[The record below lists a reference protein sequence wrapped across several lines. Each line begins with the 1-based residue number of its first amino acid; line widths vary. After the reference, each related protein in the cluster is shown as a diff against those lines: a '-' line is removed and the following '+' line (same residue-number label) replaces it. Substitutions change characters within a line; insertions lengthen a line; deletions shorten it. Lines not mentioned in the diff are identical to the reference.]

1 MIQEIDIQNEKDR
14 LYDDFKALYSSSF
27 PIFEQRTEEQQA
39 WAFEQAEY
47 HLAGYTD
54 KGRWIGFIS
63 YWEFDTYIYVEHFAI
78 DAALRGQG
86 YGSRVLRMFVEQK
99 GKTVLLEIDP
109 IVDEVSAARLR
120 FYTHCGFRTNPYTHR
135 HPAYREGYQPHLLV
149 LLTAPDAI
157 SEEAYMRFYHDLCER
172 VMGQGR

>member
-1 MIQEIDIQNEKDR
+1 M
-14 LYDDFKALYSSSF
+14 YSDFKALYSSSF

-99 GKTVLLEIDP
+99 GKTVLLEIDL

-120 FYTHCGFRTNPYTHR
+120 FYTHCGFRMNPW
-135 HPAYREGYQPHLLV
+135 
-149 LLTAPDAI
+149 
-157 SEEAYMRFYHDLCER
+157 C
-172 VMGQGR
+172 